1 MSRLVERLLKKHGLD
16 GIRIVFFLD
25 PFSSSKIKLM
35 AVKDK
40 DKATMWQTRFDI
52 RCGAETDEML
62 CSIWEDLVGS
72 CLDRMAV
79 YRIIDFTQKMWKD
92 PHFAN
97 ARDAILDIV
106 ENRLLEESAAGRAIS
121 LVDQFGDNVLF
132 DRAVYEFIAPFST
145 RESLSIGLDL
155 EERADVAIQERQCH
169 S

>member
-16 GIRIVFFLD
+16 GIKIVFLE
-25 PFSSSKIKLM
+25 PFSSCKIGLM

-62 CSIWEDLVGS
+62 CNIWKDLVDS
-72 CLDRMAV
+72 CLNRMAI
-79 YRIIDFTQKMWKD
+79 YRVIDFTQKMWKD
-92 PHFAN
+92 PHSAN

-106 ENRLLEESAAGRAIS
+106 ENRLLEESAAGRAVS
-121 LVDQFGDNVLF
+121 LVDQFGDSMLF
-132 DRAVYEFIAPFST
+132 DRTVYEFIAPFST